1 MSPLVMTCVM
11 VTKSDMVCFCRGP
24 KKSRTQTPVSTGVP
38 TCTQQSTTKSPFV
51 GKFVVG
57 RFYRFACRKRDVPF
71 PSLVPQE
78 SHVPRN
84 TGQREREVH
93 NGGNAELFAVER
105 LGNTNSSGFNRHNNT
120 HDSRDR
126 LHKHR
131 QVSCATCLVGKF
143 NPRRQ
148 VVKMFTRQPLHVQQV
163 ACTIVCRQGTQMV
176 RDFLLD
182 TRTLYARKKERNKG
196 ARSSSFLAHS
206 LKCTTAPMSCHFLY
220 RSRDRCRCSSE
231 L

>member
-84 TGQREREVH
+84 TGQRERERCTMAATPSFLPSKDLETQIRVVLIDTTILMIVVIGFI
-93 NGGNAELFAVER
+93 NIGKSLAPPVWLASSIQGGKLSRCSPVSPCMYSKSRAQLCADKERRWYATFYSTRELFTQGRKSETKAHV
-105 LGNTNSSGFNRHNNT
+105 
-120 HDSRDR
+120 
-126 LHKHR
+126 
-131 QVSCATCLVGKF
+131 
-143 NPRRQ
+143 
-148 VVKMFTRQPLHVQQV
+148 PLPFSP
-163 ACTIVCRQGTQMV
+163 T
-176 RDFLLD
+176 
-182 TRTLYARKKERNKG
+182 
-196 ARSSSFLAHS
+196 
-206 LKCTTAPMSCHFLY
+206 P
-220 RSRDRCRCSSE
+220 
-231 L
+231 